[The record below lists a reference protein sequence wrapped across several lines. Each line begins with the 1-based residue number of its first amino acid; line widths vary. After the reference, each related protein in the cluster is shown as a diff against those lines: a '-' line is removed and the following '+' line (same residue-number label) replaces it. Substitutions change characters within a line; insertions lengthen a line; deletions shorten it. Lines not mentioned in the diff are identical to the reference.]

1 MDFMRRTR
9 IVIVISALALV
20 AAACGGQSAE
30 EELVERIL
38 ESGGEDIGDV
48 DIDTGGDGEFSINI
62 QGEDGEDISVTG
74 SGDDEDFEITVEG
87 DEGETMTFGGGDIPD
102 GLTVPVPDGGEVT
115 MSLASAQD
123 ISVALQYPQ
132 SDYDRVV
139 SFYDGTFDSDSDSV
153 DRYESTYST
162 EDGTVRSVNWN
173 ESDYDWTVT
182 VSDCF
187 GSASGE
193 MDAVCVTVYQSSGE

>member
-1 MDFMRRTR
+1 MRRTR
-9 IVIVISALALV
+9 FVIAVAVLALA

-30 EELVERIL
+30 EELVEQLI
-38 ESGGEDIGDV
+38 ESSGENIGDV

-74 SGDDEDFEITVEG
+74 SGDDEDFQFTVEG
-87 DEGETMTFGGGDIPD
+87 EDGETMSFGGGEIPE
-102 GLTVPVPDGGEVT
+102 GLSVPVPDGGEVT

-173 ESDYDWTVT
+173 ESGYGWTVT

-193 MDAVCVTVYQSSGE
+193 MNAVCVTVYQSSGE

>member
-1 MDFMRRTR
+1 MRRTR
-9 IVIVISALALV
+9 IVIATTALV
-20 AAACGGQSAE
+20 LLAAACGGQSAE

-38 ESGGEDIGDV
+38 ENEGLNDV
-48 DIDTGGDGEFSINI
+48 DVNVDGGDGGEFSINI

-87 DEGETMTFGGGDIPD
+87 DEGETMTFGGVEVPD

-115 MSLASAQD
+115 MSLTSDQD

-132 SDYDRVV
+132 SEFGRLVE
-139 SFYDGTFDSDSDSV
+139 FYDSNLDASSDDV
-153 DRYESTYST
+153 DRFESTMST
-162 EDGTVRSVNWN
+162 EQGTVRTVNWN
-173 ESDYDWTVT
+173 ASGYDWAVT

-187 GSASGE
+187 SGTTGE
-193 MDAVCVTVYQSSGE
+193 MDSACVTIFESPGA